1 MNPFRRIPLE
11 LRALSQHM
19 KHHLHS
25 VVIFI
30 LVLCFFPQC
39 RGGNVPSSQIVDAV
53 HLSIPDADIRDA
65 EGLMTAYSPFLDLL
79 DSMSD
84 DTNDLINR
92 LASQAYAYE
101 TINVLLDRYVSDK
114 TDLSVRNV
122 IDKDIIPRLLNVT
135 GKWFYDKYDLPPLIW
150 RDLFYVSAKG
160 TDDYVEGYFHIM
172 VFPPTE
178 DGKDSELL
186 VAFPESAVSSPFLA
200 FSKGV
205 NPDTLE
211 EDRDNLVATP
221 FDQWFERGEYDE
233 GFPVYARA
241 GHDIVDKMLTYDF
254 MYILFSRGQDPDD
267 TDMLETARLDLS
279 YFQQKYYDYINQQ
292 E

>member
-1 MNPFRRIPLE
+1 MTHNRLFSIAL
-11 LRALSQHM
+11 LLMALS
-19 KHHLHS
+19 L
-25 VVIFI
+25 
-30 LVLCFFPQC
+30 LPQC
-39 RGGNVPSSQIVDAV
+39 RDRNVSSSQIVDAV

-135 GKWFYDKYDLPPLIW
+135 GKWFYDKFDLPPLIW
-150 RDLFYVSAKG
+150 RDLFYVSAKD
-160 TDDYVEGYFHIM
+160 TDDYAEGYFHIM
-172 VFPPTE
+172 VFPSAE

-200 FSKGV
+200 FSKVV

-211 EDRDNLVATP
+211 EDRDNLVTIP

-241 GHDIVDKMLTYDF
+241 GQDIVDKMLTYDF
-254 MYILFSRGQDPDD
+254 MYIIFSRGQDPND

-279 YFQQKYYDYINQQ
+279 YFRQKFYEYINQQ
-292 E
+292 D